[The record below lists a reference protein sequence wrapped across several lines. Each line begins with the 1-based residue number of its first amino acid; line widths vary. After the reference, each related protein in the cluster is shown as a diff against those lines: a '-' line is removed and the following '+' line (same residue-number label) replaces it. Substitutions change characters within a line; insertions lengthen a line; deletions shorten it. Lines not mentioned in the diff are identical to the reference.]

1 MMRPIPG
8 LHPSFH
14 ELSAHADRADTD
26 AARSRVGRHV
36 AACTACRDTV
46 AEIRGLGDAARAS
59 DVPGAPEGIWAR
71 IERRMNDESR
81 SDVGAEAVEER
92 PVSVGMAREG
102 APSPAV
108 NTGNRLGPRTVRRA
122 SLGLGLVIA
131 ATAAVIAID
140 AREPLAA
147 ATPRRLTS
155 DREFAR
161 PGGTIT
167 FHYRPIEQL
176 ANERSLTVWMLVPG
190 RGETRFDQALERA
203 GTLRRVS
210 ALDFTGPVTM
220 PDSTPLAMFVV
231 GDSTGEILDRSE
243 ARAGQLPNVVL
254 AADAAGHPRLD
265 AFVMALG
272 MWRGAPDTATRVRW
286 AKRMRDLYPTEPE
299 TWILTDEY
307 AHRGVISDIVK
318 LFESRERRYYGWH
331 DRLENRKRVS
341 EVAEL
346 MMANMGWEL
355 MDTARAEFWTS
366 RLMRDH
372 PTSRWLPGLWIRP
385 YRDVPDDSAA
395 EVLRAFE
402 PVYTR
407 AAGGSYDALSR
418 ALSLAD
424 RSGDPV
430 LIRRW
435 HLRVDPRNM
444 SGVLGTELSRF
455 ANDAAARSE
464 LRRRLLQALA
474 ETDSAMHGGPTLFGR
489 SRFFAWVD
497 AQRIRTRLAAL
508 QLLDGDASAAKAMLD
523 SVVRE
528 AELRPSCPSAEAMR
542 WRAEASRRLGAT
554 NAARADLA
562 YVIAVGDWHVQVL
575 SDSAPA
581 LLGPSFTKASWDRA
595 LAEARAYKQK
605 CWAASRDARGRA
617 DG

>member
-1 MMRPIPG
+1 MMRPTLG
-8 LHPSFH
+8 LHPSFD
-14 ELSAHADRADTD
+14 ELSSHADRADTD
-26 AARSRVGRHV
+26 AARSRLGRHV
-36 AACTACRDTV
+36 AACAACRETV
-46 AEIRGLGDAARAS
+46 EEIRALGDSARAVS
-59 DVPGAPEGIWAR
+59 VPGAPARLWAR
-71 IERRMNDESR
+71 IERELHEESR
-81 SDVGAEAVEER
+81 SGVGADATSER
-92 PVSVGMAREG
+92 LVP
-102 APSPAV
+102 V
-108 NTGNRLGPRTVRRA
+108 NTSREAGASTGPSTEKGSRWRSVRRA
-122 SLGLGLVIA
+122 SFGLGLVIA
-131 ATAAVIAID
+131 ATAGVIAMD

-147 ATPRRLTS
+147 ATPRRLTM

-167 FHYRPIEQL
+167 FHYRPIERL

-210 ALDFTGPVTM
+210 ALDFTGTATM
-220 PDSTPLAMFVV
+220 PDSTSLAMFVV
-231 GDSTGEILDRSE
+231 GDSTGETLDRSE
-243 ARAGQLPNVVL
+243 ARVGQLPNVVL
-254 AADAAGHPRLD
+254 AADATGRPRLD

-272 MWRGAPDTATRVRW
+272 MVRGSLDTATTLRW
-286 AKRMRDLYPTEPE
+286 AKLMHDLYPSEPE
-299 TWILTDEY
+299 TWILTDMY
-307 AHRGVISDIVK
+307 THRGVISDIVK
-318 LFESRERRYYGWH
+318 RFESRERRYYNWH

-341 EVAEL
+341 EAAEL

-355 MDTARAEFWTS
+355 MDTARAQFWTS

-385 YRDVPDDSAA
+385 YRDVPGDSAA

-402 PVYTR
+402 PVYAR
-407 AAGGSYDALSR
+407 AAGGRYDALSR

-424 RSGDPV
+424 RSGDSV
-430 LIRRW
+430 LMRRW

-455 ANDAAARSE
+455 ANDEAARSD
-464 LRRRLLQALA
+464 LRRRMLEALA

-497 AQRIRTRLAAL
+497 AQRLRTRLAAL
-508 QLLDGDASAAKAMLD
+508 RLLDGDVSAAKAMLD
-523 SVVRE
+523 SVVQE
-528 AELRPSCPSAEAMR
+528 AELRPSCPTAETMR
-542 WRAEASRRLGAT
+542 WRAEASRRLGMT
-554 NAARADLA
+554 DAARADLA

-581 LLGPSFTKASWDRA
+581 LLGRSFTKATWDRA
-595 LAEARAYKQK
+595 LAEARAFKQK
-605 CWAASRDARGRA
+605 CWAASRDARRRT